1 MGLGLRGAWS
11 SIELRLSFSKCQ
23 RTLCDMRQEAELQ
36 PYVDRLLA
44 IPFVRKVRAVPPSAT
59 AKRPFDY
66 ELELQ
71 TPTGKQRISFELKK
85 SHLSRVMAE
94 QIVTSQKSNRNPFLI
109 LAPSV
114 GSVLGELLEREHV
127 MFLDLAGN
135 CHLDLDGKYIAR
147 VQGRKAV
154 ARPSA
159 DKGMRAPAYRVLF
172 ALLAEP
178 ARVTNSVRALAEAAG
193 VSRQAALDIRHR
205 LARLGVLIQTRSG
218 FRWVAG
224 RHKEAI
230 DMFVTGYLTTL
241 RPELVLGR
249 FRTRDSEPPAL
260 EARFVSEMGRNDLR
274 WGGAA
279 AAHRMTGHYRGG
291 HTVIH
296 VMELPGNMRKLQ
308 AIPDR
313 AGPLELVMPPGLLGM
328 RGVTE
333 DTAHPLL
340 VYAELLAEGN
350 ERARE
355 AAQEVAAR
363 WLPAELFA

>member
-1 MGLGLRGAWS
+1 
-11 SIELRLSFSKCQ
+11 
-23 RTLCDMRQEAELQ
+23 
-36 PYVDRLLA
+36 
-44 IPFVRKVRAVPPSAT
+44 
-59 AKRPFDY
+59 
-66 ELELQ
+66 
-71 TPTGKQRISFELKK
+71 
-85 SHLSRVMAE
+85 
-94 QIVTSQKSNRNPFLI
+94 
-109 LAPSV
+109 
-114 GSVLGELLEREHV
+114 
-127 MFLDLAGN
+127 
-135 CHLDLDGKYIAR
+135 
-147 VQGRKAV
+147 
-154 ARPSA
+154 
-159 DKGMRAPAYRVLF
+159 VLF

-178 ARVTNSVRALAEAAG
+178 ERVANSVRALGDAAG

-224 RHKEAI
+224 RYKEAI

-260 EARFVSEMGRNDLR
+260 EARLVSEISLQDLR

-291 HTVIH
+291 HTVVH

-313 AGPLELVMPPGLLGM
+313 AGTLELVMPPGPLGM
-328 RGVTE
+328 RGVIE

-355 AAQEVAAR
+355 AAQEVAER
-363 WLPAELFA
+363 WLSAERFA